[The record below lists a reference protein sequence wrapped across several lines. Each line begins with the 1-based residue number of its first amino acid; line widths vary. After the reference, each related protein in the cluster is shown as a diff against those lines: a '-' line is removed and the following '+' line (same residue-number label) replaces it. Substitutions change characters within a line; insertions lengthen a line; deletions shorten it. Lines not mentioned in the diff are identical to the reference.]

1 MLQFILL
8 QVIIFAAMKR
18 LSASILVSLFC
29 FIFNNLKAQDTLPKF
44 NIRDINDTKVLVTW
58 INPYE
63 YNCIQLAVQR
73 SFDSTQFFSTIY
85 SAQSPELPQ
94 NGIVELRMPK
104 GVKVFYRI
112 FYVLEGGKYFF
123 SKSIGL
129 NSYTSTSAS
138 KVVIEPIK
146 RNFQR
151 EVGNQNQVISLTP
164 TIPSQN
170 LQVPEVKVWLNIF
183 KRNKDTLLYQV
194 EQKNYR
200 KFRDSIILKTKDTLF
215 SIDPLNIVILPF
227 VPKPQWKPSQFVFA
241 TESANRV
248 IIHLPAPKLHR
259 YKIIFY
265 DSDGSELFQIK
276 QPKDADLILDN
287 SNFLHGG
294 WFSFDLFEDEK
305 LKEHNKFQLLIP
317 F

>member
-1 MLQFILL
+1 
-8 QVIIFAAMKR
+8 MKR
-18 LSASILVSLFC
+18 LAESILVVLFC
-29 FIFNNLKAQDTLPKF
+29 FVLNQLKAQDTLPKF
-44 NIRDINDTKVLVTW
+44 NIRDINDKKVLVTW

-63 YNCIQLAVQR
+63 FNCIQLAVQR

-129 NSYTSTSAS
+129 NSFTSPSPS
-138 KVVIEPIK
+138 RVVVEPLK
-146 RNFQR
+146 RNVQR
-151 EVGNQNQVISLTP
+151 EVGNQNIEIAPTP
-164 TIPSQN
+164 SEQIVPSNPSVPSHKIPES
-170 LQVPEVKVWLNIF
+170 EVKIWVNIF
-183 KRNKDTLLYQV
+183 RRNKDTLLYQI

-200 KFRDSIILKTKDTLF
+200 KFHDSIILRTKDTLF
-215 SIDPLNIVILPF
+215 TIDAFNIIVLPF

-241 TESANRV
+241 NESTNRV
-248 IIHLPAPKLHR
+248 AIHLLSPKLHR
-259 YKIIFY
+259 YRIVFY

-287 SNFLHGG
+287 ANFLHGG
-294 WFSFDLFEDEK
+294 WFTFDLFEDEK
-305 LKEHNKFQLLIP
+305 LKEHSKFQILIP